1 MSTFLLILLTSSVGS
16 ISHIRLLWEL
26 RNLNDNA
33 CPCHTNGVQVD
44 KNWLYMSEQPV
55 PVQSLP
61 YSMLKYRRKNQK
73 KFRKNIELLS
83 PTTPSQLSAIDFID
97 VLRKSCLNLCWI
109 SPLWCGLALFQCI
122 AAFPFR
128 TSGSKKSK
136 TTFFFFF
143 FFLEEC
149 EKGLPFVSWSYWP
162 LLTCQMCWIAK
173 KIFRTHLI
181 YTCLCNADPPLFPCP
196 WIKLYL
202 ISNYAVSSKLR
213 IISLISLISR
223 EFMLKK
229 KKFQLL
235 NNFNSFS
242 KEEWPK

>member
-26 RNLNDNA
+26 HNLNDNA

-55 PVQSLP
+55 PIQSLP

-136 TTFFFFF
+136 TSFFF
-143 FFLEEC
+143 FFLSGGVW
-149 EKGLPFVSWSYWP
+149 KGAAFCLLIILATANLPNVLNCQKDFQNP
-162 LLTCQMCWIAK
+162 L
-173 KIFRTHLI
+173 
-181 YTCLCNADPPLFPCP
+181 D
-196 WIKLYL
+196 LYL
-202 ISNYAVSSKLR
+202 
-213 IISLISLISR
+213 SL
-223 EFMLKK
+223 
-229 KKFQLL
+229 
-235 NNFNSFS
+235 
-242 KEEWPK
+242 